1 RDSSILRA
9 VGSYSIARWG
19 TEAAAARGVPVVAF
33 RHHDAHALHEL
44 LKRPF
49 GRRRP
54 VVVVD
59 GFCPA
64 CGRPAPIAEYLDCVR
79 PLGGV
84 VIIDDTQALG
94 IFGHSPGVQ
103 MPYGKG
109 GGGSLMRAGI
119 QDPRLV
125 IVGSLAKAFGAP
137 IAVLCGSEATVDTFE
152 IHSGTRTHCSPP
164 SAASIAAGR

>member
-1 RDSSILRA
+1 LEAPPESFELQKEVAALTGCERALLGTSTLHLFWDLFRILSETDSSIFRDE
-9 VGSYSIARWG
+9 GSYPIAGWG
-19 TEAAAARGVPVVAF
+19 TETAAARGGPVVAC

-109 GGGSLMRAGI
+109 GG
-119 QDPRLV
+119 
-125 IVGSLAKAFGAP
+125 
-137 IAVLCGSEATVDTFE
+137 
-152 IHSGTRTHCSPP
+152 
-164 SAASIAAGR
+164 